1 MIRTFVSILITF
13 AILLGLSIFEL
24 QYVNKTFDEF
34 YEILYTLRQK
44 TDAQT
49 ANYEDGKAVQEYWSN
64 KKKVMHIWL
73 PHTSLQEINLQLD
86 EAVAFLYVENHKDA
100 LPKIEVVM
108 GLAYNIPQSYELKLK
123 NIL

>member
-1 MIRTFVSILITF
+1 MIRTFVSILVAF
-13 AILLGLSIFEL
+13 AILLGLSLFEL

-34 YEILYTLRQK
+34 HEILYVLRQK
-44 TDAQT
+44 TDAQIAT
-49 ANYEDGKAVQEYWSN
+49 YEDGKAVQEYWLN

-73 PHTSLQEINLQLD
+73 PHTSLQEIDLQLD
-86 EAVAFLYVENHKDA
+86 EAVAFLYVDDHKDA

-108 GLAYNIPQSYELKLK
+108 GLAFNIPQSYELKWK

>member
-1 MIRTFVSILITF
+1 MIRTFVSILVAF
-13 AILLGLSIFEL
+13 AILLGLSLFEL

-34 YEILYTLRQK
+34 HEILYVLRQK
-44 TDAQT
+44 TDAQIAT
-49 ANYEDGKAVQEYWSN
+49 YEDGKAVQEYWLN

-73 PHTSLQEINLQLD
+73 PHTSLQEIDLQLD
-86 EAVAFLYVENHKDA
+86 EAVAFLYVDDHKAA

-108 GLAYNIPQSYELKLK
+108 GLAFNIPQSYELKWK

>member
-13 AILLGLSIFEL
+13 AILLGLSLFEL
-24 QYVNKTFDEF
+24 QYVTKTFDEF

-49 ANYEDGKAVQEYWSN
+49 ATHEDGKAVQEYWLN
-64 KKKVMHIWL
+64 KKKVMHVWL
-73 PHTSLQEINLQLD
+73 PHTSLQEIDLQLD
-86 EAVAFLYVENHKDA
+86 EAVAFLYVDDYKDA

-108 GLAYNIPQSYELKLK
+108 SLTLNIPQSYELRWK

>member
-1 MIRTFVSILITF
+1 MIRTFVSILVTF
-13 AILLGLSIFEL
+13 AILLGLSLFEL

-34 YEILYTLRQK
+34 YKILYVLRQK
-44 TDAQT
+44 TDVQT
-49 ANYEDGKAVQEYWSN
+49 ATHEDGKAVQEYWLN

-73 PHTSLQEINLQLD
+73 PHTSLQEIDLQLD
-86 EAVAFLYVENHKDA
+86 EAVAFLYVDDHKDA

-108 GLAYNIPQSYELKLK
+108 GLAFNIPQSYELKWK